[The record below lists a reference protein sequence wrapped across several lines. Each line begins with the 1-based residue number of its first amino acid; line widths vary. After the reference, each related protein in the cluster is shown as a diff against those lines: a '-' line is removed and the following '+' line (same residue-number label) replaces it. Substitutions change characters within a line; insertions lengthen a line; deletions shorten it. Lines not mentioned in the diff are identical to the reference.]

1 MLHVHCIKLISKSS
15 GAGGCCFVCCFNG
28 TLQNLK
34 RRTCRH
40 VSASTRCT
48 LSCRYCHVD
57 RGEMSTIPSKICI
70 NKNRVVVL
78 EEKCSMPTY
87 RLCTQ
92 CPSGALLTCH
102 RPISDAADFWYRARA
117 PLILVASE
125 YMSDTL
131 GALMFPTAGVDSYAS
146 ESVAES

>member
-1 MLHVHCIKLISKSS
+1 
-15 GAGGCCFVCCFNG
+15 
-28 TLQNLK
+28 
-34 RRTCRH
+34 
-40 VSASTRCT
+40 
-48 LSCRYCHVD
+48 
-57 RGEMSTIPSKICI
+57 MSTIPSKICI

-125 YMSDTL
+125 YMSDMS
-131 GALMFPTAGVDSYAS
+131 GALMFQTVGVDSYVS
-146 ESVAES
+146 ESVDSYSSLVSATGPDSADIDVGPVR